1 MSQLLHLDSSARS
14 ASFSRRLGAVF
25 ADAWRAAGG
34 GYTYRDLAVDAP
46 PPIGED
52 WTRICDTLLREG
64 ITDIDRYAEAVRT
77 DGERAAW
84 AVVEPLLAELVA
96 ADVVLI
102 GSPMYNFGVPA
113 ALKAWIDQV
122 TFPKMVLAPRR
133 FVVVSARGGAYGPG
147 TPREPFDHQER
158 YLRDFFAGHY
168 AVDPVEDVH
177 VVNAELVNSLVDPG
191 LAGRRAQHEE
201 SHAAALRAVRD
212 LASKLAGHSVDRPT
226 VPASN

>member
-25 ADAWRAAGG
+25 ADEWRAAGG
-34 GYTYRDLAVDAP
+34 GYTYRDLAADAP
-46 PPIGED
+46 PPIREG
-52 WTRICDTLLREG
+52 WTSICDTLLREG
-64 ITDIDRYAEAVRT
+64 ITDIHRYEEAVRT
-77 DGERAAW
+77 DEEREAW
-84 AVVEPLLAELVA
+84 AVVAPLLAEVVA

-102 GSPMYNFGVPA
+102 GTPMYNFGVPA

-147 TPREPFDHQER
+147 TPREPYDHQER

-168 AVDPVEDVH
+168 AIDPEEGVD

-191 LAGRRAQHEE
+191 LAERRAQHEE
-201 SHAAALRAVRD
+201 SAEAALRGVREI
-212 LASKLAGHSVDRPT
+212 ASKLAGHTVDRTIPKE
-226 VPASN
+226 A